1 MTPMNCFFLLS
12 QSNDSLNSLTSKDW
26 ISEWYSMIKTRYW
39 VGQMSPFQDCKSCSR
54 SPLLR
59 HRHVPPSLWLCL
71 YPQWLRLCCGLPDPS
86 APLCHPGSPSARLL
100 LGLHL
105 QCLHC
110 SSPGYFLPILHPA
123 SFLPPSTPPW
133 GLILAGRWISTWLS
147 CSWLLPP
154 STPPWFLPLSPSP
167 SLCLS
172 PAPRPPPEP
181 PLSLFSWTSLERGLF
196 FSSAC
201 LWSSF
206 PELPWLVHMFNN
218 DLVYLC

>member
-12 QSNDSLNSLTSKDW
+12 QSNDSLNLLTSKDW

-39 VGQMSPFQDCKSCSR
+39 VGQMSPSQDCKSCSR

-59 HRHVPPSLWLCL
+59 HRHVPLSLWLCQAPPSLWLCL
-71 YPQWLRLCCGLPDPS
+71 YPQWLRLCCGLPDPCLRLGRLS
-86 APLCHPGSPSARLL
+86 LQLHFVTLALLL
-100 LGLHL
+100 LGYTWVST
-105 QCLHC
+105 
-110 SSPGYFLPILHPA
+110 SSVSIVLPQGIFCQ
-123 SFLPPSTPPW
+123 SSTLPPSSLPQLHPGASSWLVAGSPP
-133 GLILAGRWISTWLS
+133 GSS

-181 PLSLFSWTSLERGLF
+181 PLSLFSCTYPLKK
-196 FSSAC
+196 
-201 LWSSF
+201 
-206 PELPWLVHMFNN
+206 
-218 DLVYLC
+218 